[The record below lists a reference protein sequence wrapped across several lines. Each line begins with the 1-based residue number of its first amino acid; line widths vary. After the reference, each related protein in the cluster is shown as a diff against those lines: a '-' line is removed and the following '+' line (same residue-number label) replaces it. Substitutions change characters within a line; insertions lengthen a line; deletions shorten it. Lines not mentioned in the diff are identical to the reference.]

1 MSVHQFYALSSVL
14 KILEAEREIIN
25 RIVDSRDMKNKSGAK
40 KQIQR
45 K

>member
-25 RIVDSRDMKNKSGAK
+25 KILDSKDMKDNSGAK
-40 KQIQR
+40 KQIQS
-45 K
+45 